1 MPDSHSPNH
10 IIIGRSK
17 SAYAMGILSRLHE
30 GLSKTSEALTEGMA
44 AAVLG
49 KKELDA
55 ELATELED
63 RLLLADVGV
72 ETAGKIMAD
81 LSARVHRKQL
91 GNVEVL
97 YDALQAGI
105 TEILAPCNQPLLVQ
119 NVQPFTVLVVGVN
132 GAGKTTTVG
141 KIAQRLNE
149 SHYSVMLAAGDTF
162 RAAAVQQLQA
172 WGKKINVPVV
182 LQQRGAD
189 SAAVVFDAYQSAK
202 ARNVDVLIAD
212 TAGRLHTQQDLM
224 EELQKIKRA
233 MQKIEPE
240 APHEVLLVLEAGT
253 GQNAIRQ
260 AEEFH
265 QALNVTGLCITK
277 LDGTAKGG
285 IVLAIADKLQIPIR
299 YVGVGEAV
307 EDLRVFNASRYARAL
322 LGQKAS

>member
-10 IIIGRSK
+10 IIIGCSK
-17 SAYAMGILSRLHE
+17 SAYAMGILSRLHK

-49 KKELDA
+49 KKELDE
-55 ELATELED
+55 ELAAELED

-72 ETAGKIMAD
+72 ETTSKIMAG

-105 TEILAPCNQPLLVQ
+105 TEILEPCNQPLLMG
-119 NVQPFTVLVVGVN
+119 NVRPFTMLVVGVN

-172 WGKKINVPVV
+172 WGKKINVPVI

-212 TAGRLHTQQDLM
+212 TAGRLHTQQNLM
-224 EELQKIKRA
+224 EELKKIKRA

-240 APHEVLLVLEAGT
+240 APHEILLVLEAGT

-260 AEEFH
+260 ATEFH
-265 QALNVTGLCITK
+265 RALNVTGLCITK

-322 LGQKAS
+322 LGQKTA